1 VRRIWLPTLLAVLIV
16 ATFFAGAALADR
28 LGPVH
33 WTCNGSEDCK
43 ESWYTSPV
51 SVVWNID
58 PPASGSCPPITI
70 RDDPGT
76 TLTCKAS
83 APNGEVTAFQPIK
96 LDQKAPDISEARP
109 DRPADHAGWYTHPVS
124 FTATATDVTSGV
136 DRCDP
141 ATYNGPDSPDARVLV
156 TCRDYAGNVGSR
168 PFPLR
173 YDATAPDV
181 SSASVTTGDRV
192 VRLNW
197 PAGADAKLVRTPG
210 TSGSSSAVLYDGSGG
225 GLTDRRVRN
234 GRKYRYVLTL
244 TDQAGNSASR
254 ELAAIPDRHLVAP
267 AKRATV
273 AGPPRLT
280 WTPVRGAR
288 YYNVQL
294 FRNGRKILS
303 EWPRQAS
310 LQLKSKWR
318 FHGKRYRLKP
328 GEYRWY
334 VWPGEGPRAENRYGR
349 MVGKRSFT
357 IAPS

>member
-1 VRRIWLPTLLAVLIV
+1 VKRQVVILLAVVGLSV
-16 ATFFAGAALADR
+16 PAAAEAKPEVNR
-28 LGPVH
+28 
-33 WTCNGSEDCK
+33 TCNGSQACDGWFRVPVTLK
-43 ESWYTSPV
+43 WYV
-51 SVVWNID
+51 AGGSVV
-58 PPASGSCPPITI
+58 SGCQDVTI
-70 RDDPGT
+70 GRDTTGSRQGCIVTDGT
-76 TLTCKAS
+76 D
-83 APNGEVTAFQPIK
+83 EVPWTVTIK
-96 LDQKAPDISEARP
+96 LDQTAPVVEQPGAERLP
-109 DRPADHAGWYTHPVS
+109 DHDGWYTRPVTFAPKAS
-124 FTATATDVTSGV
+124 DLTSGLAG
-136 DRCDP
+136 CDS
-141 ATYNGPDSPDARVLV
+141 ATYSGPDNINASIVA
-156 TCRDYAGNVGSR
+156 TCRDNAQNVATR
-168 PFPLR
+168 VFPLR
-173 YDATAPDV
+173 YDATAPDPAAAV
-181 SSASVTTGDRV
+181 LNTGDKV
-192 VRLNW
+192 VRLSW
-197 PAGADAKLVRTPG
+197 PAGTTATVTRTPG
-210 TSGSSSAVLYDGSGG
+210 TDGSSSAVLYQGPGSGF
-225 GLTDRRVRN
+225 TDRKVRN